1 MALVHIC
8 TWSEC
13 GCWRGQAPVQSQAQP
28 ADGGGLHD
36 GDLRPLARPLLPWDE
51 GEPSVSPAGY
61 RGHPTTQICS
71 GER

>member
-1 MALVHIC
+1 MGLVHIC

-13 GCWRGQAPVQSQAQP
+13 GCWRGKAPVQPQAQP

-36 GDLRPLARPLLPWDE
+36 GDLRPLARPLLPRDE
-51 GEPSVSPAGY
+51 GEQSLSPAGD
-61 RGHPTTQICS
+61 RRHPTTKICS